1 MCRSIKTLRSG
12 SVPAPD
18 DEVRAAALQFV
29 RKITGFTKPSKA
41 NQEMWDR
48 ALDEITS
55 SASELL
61 RSVAANIPVRT
72 SSSGSPDTVVASSK

>member
-12 SVPAPD
+12 SVPAAD

-29 RKITGFTKPSKA
+29 RKITGFNKPSRL
-41 NQEMWDR
+41 NQEAWDR

-55 SASELL
+55 SAGELL
-61 RSVAANIPVRT
+61 RSVAGNMAVRT
-72 SSSGSPDTVVASSK
+72 SSSGSPDTAVASSQ

>member
-12 SVPAPD
+12 SLPAGD

-29 RKITGFTKPSKA
+29 RKITGFNKPSRV
-41 NQEMWDR
+41 NQEVWDR
-48 ALDEITS
+48 ALDEITN

-61 RSVAANIPVRT
+61 RSVSANVPVRT
-72 SSSGSPDTVVASSK
+72 ASSRSSDPVVAGS

>member
-12 SVPAPD
+12 SVPAAD

-29 RKITGFTKPSKA
+29 RKITGFNKPSKS
-41 NQEMWDR
+41 NQEVWDR

-61 RSVAANIPVRT
+61 RSVAANVPVRT
-72 SSSGSPDTVVASSK
+72 TSSRSSDTVVTSS

>member
-12 SVPAPD
+12 SLPAAD

-29 RKITGFTKPSKA
+29 RKITGFNKPSKA
-41 NQEMWDR
+41 NQEAWDR

-61 RSVAANIPVRT
+61 RSVSANVPVRAPSSRSSETVVT
-72 SSSGSPDTVVASSK
+72 SS